1 MTSARSAGMVAVR
14 DHPPHLNSQRTQMA
28 TGRVPAQGHPPTN
41 PSQGETW
48 HANHTAPH
56 PGSLSGTVKT
66 LCQSSHELLA
76 AHFIA
81 SILPCGEDREMRL
94 PLELLTGCSPHLPAH
109 TFFWQTTQHM
119 GILVP
124 RPGIEPVPPA
134 VEARSPNHWSTTEV
148 PNWVH

>member
-1 MTSARSAGMVAVR
+1 M
-14 DHPPHLNSQRTQMA
+14 
-28 TGRVPAQGHPPTN
+28 
-41 PSQGETW
+41 
-48 HANHTAPH
+48 
-56 PGSLSGTVKT
+56 KT